1 MKRIYPWM
9 APIHKAQRTLYNH
22 KLNLKYKIKYSCIVE
37 AKNSVDVIVHT
48 TTNQKIVTSFPNT
61 EASYKAER

>member
-1 MKRIYPWM
+1 MKKIYPWM

-22 KLNLKYKIKYSCIVE
+22 KLKYNNIKYSCIVE

-48 TTNQKIVTSFPNT
+48 ANNQKIVTSFPNIET
-61 EASYKAER
+61 AYKPER